1 MEFAIESILNA
12 AGAMLL
18 AIGTG
23 AGAGWGLG
31 TLGLVLGLVG
41 GLLHGSIEWGA
52 WSLVTPGRRHDPG
65 RPEVEPSPWEPIG
78 VQVADGTRLAGALR
92 RVPGSDGRTVLLL
105 HGFGEDR
112 AALFDR
118 AQALAERGLNV
129 ALLDSRGR
137 GASGGSLCSFGGRE
151 ADDLR
156 VWVAQLA
163 DRIGPTAWLAAW
175 GRSMGAAVALRA
187 ATTEPRLRA
196 LILEACY
203 DDLTPTVAAW
213 LGLARLPRWL
223 APWMLARA
231 GRIAGVSLT
240 WPRPLDLAPLA
251 RVPVYLVHGGND
263 RIVPTA
269 ATLRLHQ
276 ALRCPLLVHD
286 LIPDAGH
293 VDIVSVAG
301 PGLFENL
308 AGFLST
314 ARNDSWNLATTA
326 PDTPPT
332 ALDSSA

>member
-1 MEFAIESILNA
+1 MSLTVGSCLNSV
-12 AGAMLL
+12 GASL
-18 AIGTG
+18 
-23 AGAGWGLG
+23 
-31 TLGLVLGLVG
+31 LVLGSMAGWSLGALGLALGLIG
-41 GLLHGSIEWGA
+41 GLLHASVEWGA
-52 WSLVTPGRRHDPG
+52 WALVTPGRRHDPA
-65 RPEVEPSPWEPIG
+65 RPEVEPGPWEPIAT
-78 VQVADGTRLAGALR
+78 QAADGTRLAGALR
-92 RVPGSDGRTVLLL
+92 QVPGTDGRTVLLL

-137 GASGGSLCSFGGRE
+137 GASGGFCCSFGGRE

-156 VWVAQLA
+156 AWVNCLT
-163 DRIGPTAWLAAW
+163 DRLGPTAWLAAW

-213 LGLARLPRWL
+213 LALARLPRWL
-223 APWMLARA
+223 APPMLARA

-240 WPRPLDLAPLA
+240 RPRPLDLAPLA
-251 RVPVYLVHGGND
+251 RVPVYLLHGGND

-276 ALRCPLLVHD
+276 ALRCPLLVYD

-293 VDIVSVAG
+293 VDVVSVAG
-301 PGLFENL
+301 PALFENL
-308 AGFLST
+308 AGFLGSARTDPLNQAST
-314 ARNDSWNLATTA
+314 APEAPSAA
-326 PDTPPT
+326 PDPP
-332 ALDSSA
+332 A